1 VAADYGH
8 FLDRSIGLDQR
19 LHLGGAGELHASREF
34 GIVRGVLRSSRRGP
48 SAGEAVLCHRV
59 GRLVPALASA
69 RIFEL
74 KCICERSSASEIDF
88 ETDASMVPDKIDHAA
103 LPQKAL
109 VLTHEKH
116 GRLCQALYA
125 AWDVFFR
132 TRERNDLAR
141 FHLLCRAYRFDH

>member
-1 VAADYGH
+1 MVH
-8 FLDRSIGLDQR
+8 FLDRSIGLTSACTWAVPVSFMR
-19 LHLGGAGELHASREF
+19 SREF
-34 GIVRGVLRSSRRGP
+34 GIVRGSTALQPPRAFRGVT
-48 SAGEAVLCHRV
+48 AGLCHRV
-59 GRLVPALASA
+59 GRLVASLASA

-74 KCICERSSASEIDF
+74 KCICETVQRVGIDF

-116 GRLCQALYA
+116 GRLCQALYGQPGH
-125 AWDVFFR
+125 VFFR
-132 TRERNDLAR
+132 TREKENDLAR